1 MFLLGSRNCSTSSS
15 LIAKTLFVSQ
25 LCSFV
30 SRNDETARTRRDGD
44 AVEVLSLEE
53 ISWLVNDVQFYYV
66 VSITSELIDLIALT
80 TEQPN

>member
-30 SRNDETARTRRDGD
+30 SRNARTRRDGD